1 VEDLRSA
8 VTRDFASILVAPDSD
23 EPRVTQSMLRRPLEK
38 LYAGNK
44 ERIQPAAHIHFRGGE
59 TFSPVPF
66 TSFRQIDKAASRDLE
81 LLEMRQQEPAG
92 CCREAGSN
100 PACIDKIA
108 NLIVSDQDGVHDVM
122 VGNVASDQRCRARL
136 LPLRH

>member
-38 LYAGNK
+38 LDAGNK

-59 TFSPVPF
+59 TFSPVPSLRSGKL
-66 TSFRQIDKAASRDLE
+66 TKPHLGTWSSSKCGSRSRRDV
-81 LLEMRQQEPAG
+81 A
-92 CCREAGSN
+92 REAGSN

-122 VGNVASDQRCRARL
+122 VGNVASDDEFLSAL
-136 LPLRH
+136 GSPL